1 MTWSH
6 NDMWMLTAD
15 HGGYVKYWQSNMNNV
30 KMFQAH
36 KEAIREARSIHN
48 LPFSV
53 VNPSLLIPLQW
64 QGSACRGLSSV
75 LSVLIYSSLCCSVF
89 MSWIIDTCVLLQH
102 CIYLS
107 IVAYELCILIFYI
120 RNYFVQKRCIF
131 TLLNKVFP
139 IIPILRWWHMQT
151 RNKNECW
158 KDHRGLKCLLKGF
171 TDPLFWRGCGNLHD
185 PRSHFTLVS
194 HSGARAVLAIRVC
207 AMLCQPR
214 MILP

>member
-53 VNPSLLIPLQW
+53 VNPSLLLALQR

-75 LSVLIYSSLCCSVF
+75 LSVLIYSSLCCSMF
-89 MSWIIDTCVLLQH
+89 MSFFIDTCVLLLQH

-107 IVAYELCILIFYI
+107 PVAYKLCILIFYI
-120 RNYFVQKRCIF
+120 HNYFVQKRCIF
-131 TLLNKVFP
+131 HTFK
-139 IIPILRWWHMQT
+139 
-151 RNKNECW
+151 
-158 KDHRGLKCLLKGF
+158 
-171 TDPLFWRGCGNLHD
+171 
-185 PRSHFTLVS
+185 
-194 HSGARAVLAIRVC
+194 
-207 AMLCQPR
+207 
-214 MILP
+214 

>member
-53 VNPSLLIPLQW
+53 VNPILLLPLQG
-64 QGSACRGLSSV
+64 QCSACRGLSSV
-75 LSVLIYSSLCCSVF
+75 LSVLIYSSLCCSMF
-89 MSWIIDTCVLLQH
+89 MFFIINTCVLLLQH
-102 CIYLS
+102 CICHLWLLS
-107 IVAYELCILIFYI
+107 YVFSSFIYI
-120 RNYFVQKRCIF
+120 TSMYRKGVFF

-139 IIPILRWWHMQT
+139 IIYILR
-151 RNKNECW
+151 
-158 KDHRGLKCLLKGF
+158 
-171 TDPLFWRGCGNLHD
+171 
-185 PRSHFTLVS
+185 
-194 HSGARAVLAIRVC
+194 
-207 AMLCQPR
+207 
-214 MILP
+214 

>member
-36 KEAIREARSIHN
+36 KEAIREARSIQN

-53 VNPSLLIPLQW
+53 VNPSLLLPLQW

-75 LSVLIYSSLCCSVF
+75 LSVLIYSSLCCSMF
-89 MSWIIDTCVLLQH
+89 MSFIIDTCVCCCCNTAFICHLWLMSYVSLSF
-102 CIYLS
+102 IYIITLYRKG
-107 IVAYELCILIFYI
+107 VFL
-120 RNYFVQKRCIF
+120 

-139 IIPILRWWHMQT
+139 IIYILRWWNMQS
-151 RNKNECW
+151 RIKKKKN
-158 KDHRGLKCLLKGF
+158 
-171 TDPLFWRGCGNLHD
+171 T
-185 PRSHFTLVS
+185 SV
-194 HSGARAVLAIRVC
+194 
-207 AMLCQPR
+207 
-214 MILP
+214 

>member
-53 VNPSLLIPLQW
+53 VNPSLLLPLQG

-75 LSVLIYSSLCCSVF
+75 LSVLIYSSLCYSMF
-89 MSWIIDTCVLLQH
+89 MSFIIDTCVCVCVVVATLHLFVT
-102 CIYLS
+102 CGLSYVSSSFIYITTLYRKG
-107 IVAYELCILIFYI
+107 VF
-120 RNYFVQKRCIF
+120 F

-139 IIPILRWWHMQT
+139 II
-151 RNKNECW
+151 
-158 KDHRGLKCLLKGF
+158 F
-171 TDPLFWRGCGNLHD
+171 
-185 PRSHFTLVS
+185 
-194 HSGARAVLAIRVC
+194 
-207 AMLCQPR
+207 
-214 MILP
+214 

>member
-53 VNPSLLIPLQW
+53 VNPILLLPLQG
-64 QGSACRGLSSV
+64 QCSACRGLSSV
-75 LSVLIYSSLCCSVF
+75 LSVLIYSSLCCSMF
-89 MSWIIDTCVLLQH
+89 MFFINTCVLLLQH

-107 IVAYELCILIFYI
+107 PVAFELCILIFYI
-120 RNYFVQKRCIF
+120 HNFYVQKRCIF
-131 TLLNKVFP
+131 HTFK
-139 IIPILRWWHMQT
+139 
-151 RNKNECW
+151 
-158 KDHRGLKCLLKGF
+158 
-171 TDPLFWRGCGNLHD
+171 
-185 PRSHFTLVS
+185 
-194 HSGARAVLAIRVC
+194 
-207 AMLCQPR
+207 
-214 MILP
+214 

>member
-53 VNPSLLIPLQW
+53 VNPSLLLPLQG
-64 QGSACRGLSSV
+64 QCSACWGLSSV

-89 MSWIIDTCVLLQH
+89 MSFIINVCCCCSTAFIFHLWLLSH
-102 CIYLS
+102 VFSSFIYITS
-107 IVAYELCILIFYI
+107 MYRKGVF
-120 RNYFVQKRCIF
+120 F
-131 TLLNKVFP
+131 TFLNKVFP
-139 IIPILRWWHMQT
+139 MIYILRWWHT
-151 RNKNECW
+151 
-158 KDHRGLKCLLKGF
+158 
-171 TDPLFWRGCGNLHD
+171 
-185 PRSHFTLVS
+185 V
-194 HSGARAVLAIRVC
+194 
-207 AMLCQPR
+207 
-214 MILP
+214 